1 MRLAVNAT
9 RMELLRL
16 RRRLSVALRGH
27 KLLKD
32 KQEELLR
39 QFQRLVEEN
48 RRRRREVE
56 ERLGEAYQFLLFA
69 RGKMGIHRVQEAL
82 LFPSLK
88 LELEIRFTRI
98 LNVEVPQI
106 DWRMEGSPFSYGF
119 AETVS
124 DLDTGLQKLVELF
137 PELPKLA
144 QGEEAI
150 RRLAVEIERTR
161 RRVNALEYV
170 FIPNL
175 KETIKYITMKLSE
188 MERSDIIRLMRIKEL
203 VRSR

>member
-16 RRRLSVALRGH
+16 RRRLAVALRGH

-32 KQEELLR
+32 KQEELVR

-48 RRRRREVE
+48 RQQRREVE

-69 RGKMGIHRVQEAL
+69 RGKMGICQVQEAVIL
-82 LFPSLK
+82 PSQR
-88 LELEIRFTRI
+88 LELEVGNTRI

-106 DWRMEGSPFSYGF
+106 GWQVEGTPFSYSF
-119 AETVS
+119 ADTVS
-124 DLDTGLQKLVELF
+124 DLDIGLQKLGELL
-137 PELPKLA
+137 PELIKLA
-144 QGEEAI
+144 QGEESI

-161 RRVNALEYV
+161 RRVNALEYI

-175 KETIKYITMKLSE
+175 KETIKYIAMKLSE
-188 MERSDIIRLMRIKEL
+188 MERSNVIRLMRIKEL

>member
-16 RRRLSVALRGH
+16 RRRLAVALRGH

-48 RRRRREVE
+48 RQRRREVE

-69 RGKMGIHRVQEAL
+69 RGEMGICQVQEAVSL
-82 LFPSLK
+82 PSQR
-88 LELEIRFTRI
+88 LELKVGITRI

-106 DWRMEGSPFSYGF
+106 DWQVEGTPFSYSF
-119 AETVS
+119 ANTVS
-124 DLDTGLQKLVELF
+124 DLDIGLQKLGELL
-137 PELPKLA
+137 PELIKLA
-144 QGEEAI
+144 QGEESI

-161 RRVNALEYV
+161 RRVNALEYI

-175 KETIKYITMKLSE
+175 KETIKYVTMKLSE
-188 MERSDIIRLMRIKEL
+188 IERSNVIRLMRIKEL